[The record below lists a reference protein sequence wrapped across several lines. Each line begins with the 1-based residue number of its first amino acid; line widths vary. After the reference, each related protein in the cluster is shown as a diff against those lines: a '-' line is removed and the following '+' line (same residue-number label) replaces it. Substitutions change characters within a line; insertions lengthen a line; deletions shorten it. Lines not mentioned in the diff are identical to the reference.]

1 MKRPSVCAA
10 LSLCILLCACIA
22 PPATAQLSVYDPAN
36 HAQNILQAARALQQ
50 VDQQVEQLT
59 HEIDMLEKMA
69 RDLETF
75 PMDVSHAIIQERI
88 SRIDA
93 LLHKAEGIGYEIGEV
108 ERRYNEAYPETY
120 GDTPPSASALLRDAR
135 ARWAQSRTAHRDV
148 LLMAAEITAANQSN
162 AGTLSELVRGSQE
175 AAGNLQAL
183 QAGNQ
188 IGALSTDQLIRIET
202 LMAAHYR
209 ARSLDEARRLAEATS
224 ARARL
229 RTFLEK

>member
-1 MKRPSVCAA
+1 LNRPSVCAA
-10 LSLCILLCACIA
+10 LSLSMLLCAVIA

-50 VDQQVEQLT
+50 LDQQVEQLT
-59 HEIDMLEKMA
+59 HEIDMLENMA

-75 PMDVSHAIIQERI
+75 PTDLTRAIIQDRI
-88 SRIDA
+88 SRIEI
-93 LLHKAEGIGYEIGEV
+93 LLRKAEGVGYEIGEV

-135 ARWAQSRTAHRDV
+135 SRWAQSRTAHRDV
-148 LLMAAEITAANQSN
+148 LLMVAETTAANQTN
-162 AGTLSELVRGSQE
+162 AGALSELVRGSQE

-188 IGALSTDQLIRIET
+188 IGALSTEQLIRIET

-209 ARSLDEARRLAEATS
+209 ARSLDEARRLAEATR

>member
-1 MKRPSVCAA
+1 LKRPSVHAA
-10 LSLCILLCACIA
+10 LLLSMLLYGAIV

-36 HAQNILQAARALQQ
+36 HAQNILQAVRALQQ
-50 VDQQVEQLT
+50 LDQQVEQLT
-59 HEIDMLEKMA
+59 HEVNMLENMA

-75 PMDVSHAIIQERI
+75 PIDVSHAIIQDRI
-88 SRIDA
+88 TRIEI
-93 LLHKAEGIGYEIGEV
+93 LLRKAEGIGYDIGEV
-108 ERRYNEAYPETY
+108 EHSYNEAYPETY

-135 ARWAQSRTAHRDV
+135 SRWAQSRTAHRDV
-148 LLMAAEITAANQSN
+148 LLMAAEITAANQIN
-162 AGTLSELVRGSQE
+162 AGALSELVDGSQE

-188 IGALSTDQLIRIET
+188 IGALSTEQLIRIET

-209 ARSLDEARRLAEATS
+209 AQSLDEARRLAEATRAH
-224 ARARL
+224 ARF